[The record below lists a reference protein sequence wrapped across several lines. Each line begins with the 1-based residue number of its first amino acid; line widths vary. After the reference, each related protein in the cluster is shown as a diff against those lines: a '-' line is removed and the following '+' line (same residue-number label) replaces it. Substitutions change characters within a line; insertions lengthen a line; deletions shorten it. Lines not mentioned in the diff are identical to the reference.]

1 MPGKKQKLRDIIL
14 TDEKKE
20 ESKDELKEEITEDII
35 FDKPISNDFLSD
47 FNNINFKSDNDKK
60 EEIKPEIKPVEIK
73 PKTAGKARIMLND
86 LFNGKS
92 NNTVVKKTKQIKDDD
107 DNDGLFSEKGTEI
120 LGREKRELLSKIQ
133 QYKSL
138 FPEVFKKFTIK
149 KNATTEELKEYLDE
163 MDVLV
168 STDSVEQFLTDSI
181 MQSLKMIEGASSYTK
196 YDISGLT
203 DLLKANKQFNTLMKQ
218 LYIKYKVFSQVPI
231 EYQAILLVSTTAYIC
246 LMKNKKKAELNE
258 FLNQPIYLPPQPQ
271 TDIIPPPQETQPEE
285 NMPIENIEIIEPL
298 PKPKLKRHNN
308 K

>member
-1 MPGKKQKLRDIIL
+1 MPVKKQKLRDIIL

-20 ESKDELKEEITEDII
+20 EPKEEIQEEIKFDI
-35 FDKPISNDFLSD
+35 PTSNDFLAD

-60 EEIKPEIKPVEIK
+60 EEIKPEIKPVENK
-73 PKTAGKARIMLND
+73 PKTSGKARSIMND
-86 LFNGKS
+86 LFTGKS
-92 NNTVVKKTKQIKDDD
+92 NNTVVKKTKQLKIEED
-107 DNDGLFSEKGTEI
+107 DNNGLFSEKGTEI

-196 YDISGLT
+196 YDITGLT

-246 LMKNKKKAELNE
+246 LMKNKKKKELE
-258 FLNQPIYLPPQPQ
+258 MFLNQPICIQPQ
-271 TDIIPPPQETQPEE
+271 PPQEVITPPQE
-285 NMPIENIEIIEPL
+285 NEVKQEDNIENIEPL